1 MSAALFVV
9 LAALA
14 FLMLGPGAPSYNIK
28 VYFLNAAQL
37 VKGND
42 VQIAGTKVG
51 TVQDLAITPNG
62 QAEVTIQIDS
72 SDYTPLREGTGSV
85 TPEASTTRRARG
97 RRTRSTRGS

>member
-1 MSAALFVV
+1 VAVSAALFVV

-62 QAEVTIQIDS
+62 QAEATIEIDS
-72 SDYTPLREGTGSV
+72 SDYTPLREGT
-85 TPEASTTRRARG
+85 RAVIRLQSISG
-97 RRTRSTRGS
+97 

>member
-62 QAEVTIQIDS
+62 QGRGHDRDRLLGLHPA
-72 SDYTPLREGTGSV
+72 
-85 TPEASTTRRARG
+85 ARG
-97 RRTRSTRGS
+97 HPRGHPPAVDLRVISCA

>member
-42 VQIAGTKVG
+42 VQ
-51 TVQDLAITPNG
+51 DLAITPNG
-62 QAEVTIQIDS
+62 QAEVRIQIDS

>member
-42 VQIAGTKVG
+42 
-51 TVQDLAITPNG
+51 VQDLAITPNG